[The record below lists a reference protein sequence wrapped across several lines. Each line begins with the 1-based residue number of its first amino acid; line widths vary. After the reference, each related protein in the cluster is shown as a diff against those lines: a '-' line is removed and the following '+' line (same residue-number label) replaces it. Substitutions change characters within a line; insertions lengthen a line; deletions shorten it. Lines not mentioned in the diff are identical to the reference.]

1 MVNVFSNEI
10 NERLRYIFRLIFET
24 VLEDTVEFFSDIDK
38 YKNSY
43 GIKIN
48 YSDNE
53 GIDGLKLKPNGL
65 LFQKQ
70 IQSQKIEMFEWEGE
84 KAFFQ
89 TEDSFIPFDIFA
101 ASFYLVSR
109 YEEYLTGKRD
119 RHQRFMSRSSL
130 AGQHRFLEKPL
141 VNIWALKLAD
151 IIESEY
157 PDFKLKRPAFK
168 YLPTIDI
175 DNAWAFKNKGV
186 LRQTAS
192 TFKDLLSGRFK
203 NIGTRFA
210 VILKMKKDPY
220 DNYDFME
227 GVFKKFKFK
236 PAMFF
241 LMSKGGK
248 HDRGLSYKNRKFR
261 TLIKKMSKI
270 ADIGIHPSYSST
282 KKKSLLSKEI
292 KRLKEITGN
301 DIVLSRQHYLK
312 LTMPVTYRELL
323 NNGIKADYSMGYS
336 NRPGFRA
343 SICTPF
349 PFFDLIEGKETS
361 LIVYPFEVM
370 DVTLQS
376 YRGMSPAE
384 ADKKIKS
391 LMKEVHSVG
400 GTFISLW
407 HNESLSD
414 EDQWE
419 GWKEVYINMTKT
431 AADYYNG

>member
-1 MVNVFSNEI
+1 MVNVYSSEI

-24 VLEDTVEFFSDIDK
+24 ILEDTVEFFSDSGK
-38 YKNSY
+38 YKDSY

-53 GIDGLKLKPNGL
+53 YVEGLRLKPHGL

-70 IQSQKIEMFEWEGE
+70 IQSQEVEMFEWEGE

-89 TEDSFIPFDIFA
+89 TENSFIPFDIFA

-109 YEEYLTGKRD
+109 YEEYISGKRD
-119 RHQRFMSRSSL
+119 RHQRFMSRNSL
-130 AGQHRFLEKPL
+130 AGQHHFLEKPL
-141 VNIWALKLAD
+141 VNIWVLKMAD
-151 IIESEY
+151 IIEREY
-157 PDFKLKRPAFK
+157 PDFKLKRPVFK

-192 TFKDLLSGRFK
+192 TFKDLFSGRFK
-203 NIGTRFA
+203 NIGSRFA
-210 VILKMKKDPY
+210 VILSLKKDPY
-220 DNYDFME
+220 DSYDFLE
-227 GVFKKFKFK
+227 SFFKKFKFK

-241 LMSKGGK
+241 LMRKGGK
-248 HDRGLSYKNRKFR
+248 HDRGMSPKNRKFR
-261 TLIKKMSKI
+261 MLIKKMSKI

-282 KKKSLLSKEI
+282 KKKYLLGKEI
-292 KRLKEITGN
+292 QRLKEITRHE
-301 DIVLSRQHYLK
+301 IVMSRQHYLK

-323 NNGIKADYSMGYS
+323 NNGIKADFSMGYS

-343 SICTPF
+343 SVCNPF

-361 LIVYPFEVM
+361 LTIYPFEIM

-376 YRGMSPAE
+376 YRGMSPSE
-384 ADKKIKS
+384 ANKKIKS
-391 LMKEVHSVG
+391 LMKEVFSVG

-414 EDQWE
+414 EAQWE
-419 GWKEVYINMTKT
+419 GWKDVYINMTKM
-431 AADYYNG
+431 AADYYNE

>member
-1 MVNVFSNEI
+1 MVNVYSSEI

-24 VLEDTVEFFSDIDK
+24 VLEDTVEFFSDTDK
-38 YKNSY
+38 YKDSC

-53 GIDGLKLKPNGL
+53 RIEGIKLKPHNL

-70 IQSQKIEMFEWEGE
+70 IQSQVIEVFEWEGE

-89 TEDSFIPFDIFA
+89 SADSFIPFDIFA

-109 YEEYLTGKRD
+109 YEEYISGKRD
-119 RHQRFMSRSSL
+119 RHQRFMSRNSF
-130 AGQHRFLEKPL
+130 AGQYKLLEKPL
-141 VNIWALKLAD
+141 VNIWVLKMAD
-151 IIESEY
+151 IIEREY
-157 PDFKLKRPAFK
+157 PDFKFKRPTFK
-168 YLPTIDI
+168 YIPTIDV

-186 LRQTAS
+186 LRQLAS
-192 TFKDLLSGRFK
+192 TFKDLFSGRFK
-203 NIGTRFA
+203 NIGNRFA
-210 VILKMKKDPY
+210 VILKLKPDPY
-220 DNYDFME
+220 DSYDFME
-227 GVFKKFKFK
+227 GFFKKFKFK
-236 PAMFF
+236 PVMFF
-241 LMSKGGK
+241 LMCKGGK

-261 TLIKKMSKI
+261 MLIKKMSKV
-270 ADIGIHPSYSST
+270 ADIGIHPSYNST
-282 KKKSLLSKEI
+282 KKKSLQIKEI
-292 KRLKEITGN
+292 ERLKEITGRE
-301 DIVLSRQHYLK
+301 IKLSRQHFLK

-323 NNGIKADYSMGYS
+323 NNGINSDYSMGYS

-376 YRGMSPAE
+376 YRGMSPSE

-391 LMKEVHSVG
+391 LMKEVYSVG

-414 EDQWE
+414 ESQWK
-419 GWKEVYINMTKT
+419 GWRDVYINMTKM
-431 AADYYNG
+431 AAEYCNE